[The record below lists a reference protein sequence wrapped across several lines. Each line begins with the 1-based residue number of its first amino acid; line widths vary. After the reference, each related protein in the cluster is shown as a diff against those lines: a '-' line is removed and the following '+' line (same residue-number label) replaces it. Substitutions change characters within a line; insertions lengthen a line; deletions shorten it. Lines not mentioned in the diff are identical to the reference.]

1 MTLSLGPARLA
12 ALETDDS
19 AHSLNWLT
27 HGQLSPG
34 SVSGPGRRDERRA
47 RHRDGCRAGTADFR
61 WAVKAYTRAGADGDD
76 FNLSCDGWAES
87 WPGHRG
93 LRSRHGLG
101 DLSITECQPPFR
113 VTARTHPSSILQSS
127 GPGSGSG
134 GQWLLRW
141 GQGEDWLSTLTIG
154 DSDGSEGPRHVLN
167 TNWWWRRAL
176 WTWLELK
183 YRELSPRSSRQFL
196 VDRNKFRRQM
206 SELSGRALKWLTL
219 DKIQTV

>member
-1 MTLSLGPARLA
+1 MTA
-12 ALETDDS
+12 
-19 AHSLNWLT
+19 LT
-27 HGQLSPG
+27 HSTDWHTASSAPALCR
-34 SVSGPGRRDERRA
+34 GPG
-47 RHRDGCRAGTADFR
+47 AGTSGELDR
-61 WAVKAYTRAGADGDD
+61 KTGVEPVQQTSGETVKAYTRAGADGDD

-183 YRELSPRSSRQFL
+183 YRVLSPRSSRKFL